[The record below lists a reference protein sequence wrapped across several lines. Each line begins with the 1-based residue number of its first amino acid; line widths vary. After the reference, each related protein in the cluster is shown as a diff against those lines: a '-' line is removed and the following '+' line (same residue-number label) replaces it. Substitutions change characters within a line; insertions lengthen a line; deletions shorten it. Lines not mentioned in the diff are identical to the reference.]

1 MNESYAKAV
10 IQALENLGT
19 AVSRYGLKNVLVQ
32 IAWSL
37 EIIRVLT
44 LEQGLKA
51 TCLAAKNALD
61 SLNTAGMLDEE
72 QNLEKIQEIKK
83 FHSIFLKKN

>member
-1 MNESYAKAV
+1 MAV
-10 IQALENLGT
+10 IRALENMGT
-19 AVSRYGLKNVLVQ
+19 AVSQYGLKNILVQ

-37 EIIRVLT
+37 EMIRVLT
-44 LEQGLKA
+44 LDQGLNTACLEAKA
-51 TCLAAKNALD
+51 ALE

-83 FHSIFLKKN
+83 FHSLVLKKR